1 MKRAKHISQVL
12 DIRTLA
18 KINKQEKPTMPQLMM
33 IKKILLVACTLVMI
47 GCTTAQKKTIGDTE
61 YSIRKGASIYKV
73 FERISK

>member
-12 DIRTLA
+12 DIRTLE
-18 KINKQEKPTMPQLMM
+18 KINKQESPTMPQLMM

-73 FERISK
+73 FERMSK